1 MIMKNYLLGVDFGSD
16 SVRCLVV
23 NAADGEEV
31 ATAVRYYPRWRKG
44 LYCDPAENRYRQH
57 PLDYIESLE
66 GAICE
71 ALAAAGADVAAAVRG
86 IAVDTTASTPVLVNR
101 EGVPLALLAEYAEHP
116 DAMFVLWKDHT
127 AVEEA
132 EAINRTAAV
141 WHTNYTQFC
150 GGAYSS
156 EWVWAKVLHCLR
168 HSPELVESA
177 YSWTELCDWVGAMLA
192 GDTAPE
198 SIKRGRCVA
207 GHKAMWNE
215 AWGGLPE
222 RAFLEAVDPLLG
234 AFSEH
239 LYDKTYTCGTRI
251 GTLCAE
257 WAARLGLSEDV
268 AIGVGA
274 VDCHTG
280 AVGAGVEEGVLVK
293 VIGTSTCDITVVD
306 GEKIGAKSVRGI
318 CGQVE
323 GSVLPDYVGI
333 EAGQS
338 AFGDIYAWFRRVMEW
353 PLRYVAATDESLFD
367 RIIPAL
373 TAEAEQLPLTDKDP
387 VVVDWFNGRRSPDE
401 DPRATGSISAMT
413 LATSA
418 PGIFKALVEGTAFGS
433 RAIAERLVEEGV
445 SFDRIYAVGGISK
458 KSRFVMQTLCDVL
471 QRPVSVVR
479 TEQAC
484 ALGAAMFASVAAG
497 IYPDVATAQR
507 AMQSGFSEE
516 YLPNA
521 ERKEI
526 YDKLYERYKM
536 AGR

>member
-1 MIMKNYLLGVDFGSD
+1 MISG
-16 SVRCLVV
+16 
-23 NAADGEEV
+23 
-31 ATAVRYYPRWRKG
+31 
-44 LYCDPAENRYRQH
+44 
-57 PLDYIESLE
+57 
-66 GAICE
+66 GAI
-71 ALAAAGADVAAAVRG
+71 
-86 IAVDTTASTPVLVNR
+86 
-101 EGVPLALLAEYAEHP
+101 
-116 DAMFVLWKDHT
+116 
-127 AVEEA
+127 
-132 EAINRTAAV
+132 
-141 WHTNYTQFC
+141 
-150 GGAYSS
+150 
-156 EWVWAKVLHCLR
+156 
-168 HSPELVESA
+168 
-177 YSWTELCDWVGAMLA
+177 
-192 GDTAPE
+192 
-198 SIKRGRCVA
+198 
-207 GHKAMWNE
+207 
-215 AWGGLPE
+215 
-222 RAFLEAVDPLLG
+222 
-234 AFSEH
+234 
-239 LYDKTYTCGTRI
+239 
-251 GTLCAE
+251 
-257 WAARLGLSEDV
+257 
-268 AIGVGA
+268 
-274 VDCHTG
+274 DCHVG
-280 AVGAGVEEGVLVK
+280 AVGAGIKVNQLVK
-293 VIGTSTCDITVVD
+293 VVGTSTCDILVAPELD
-306 GEKIGAKSVRGI
+306 HCVRGI
-318 CGQVE
+318 CGQVN
-323 GSVLPDYVGI
+323 GSVLPGLTGL

-353 PLRYVAATDESLFD
+353 PLRYVAAADESLFD

-445 SFDRIYAVGGISK
+445 SFDKIYAVGGISK

-526 YDKLYERYKM
+526 YDKLCERYKT

>member
-1 MIMKNYLLGVDFGSD
+1 MSMKNYLLGVDFGSD

-71 ALAAAGADVAAAVRG
+71 ALATAGADVAAAVRG

-132 EAINRTAAV
+132 EAINRIAAV

-353 PLRYVAATDESLFD
+353 PLRYVAAADESLFD

-401 DPRATGSISAMT
+401 DPRATGNISAMT

-433 RAIAERLVEEGV
+433 
-445 SFDRIYAVGGISK
+445 S
-458 KSRFVMQTLCDVL
+458 MQ
-471 QRPVSVVR
+471 P
-479 TEQAC
+479 
-484 ALGAAMFASVAAG
+484 
-497 IYPDVATAQR
+497 
-507 AMQSGFSEE
+507 GF
-516 YLPNA
+516 
-521 ERKEI
+521 R
-526 YDKLYERYKM
+526 
-536 AGR
+536 